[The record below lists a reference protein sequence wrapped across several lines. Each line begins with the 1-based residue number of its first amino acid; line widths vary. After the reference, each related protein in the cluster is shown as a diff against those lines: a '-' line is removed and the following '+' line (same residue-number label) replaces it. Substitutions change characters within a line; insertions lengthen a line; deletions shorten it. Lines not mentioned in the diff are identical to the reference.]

1 MHQLFDET
9 LEVIDDYNIINFEI
23 LKFFFD
29 FNGQSMV
36 KNYNQ

>member
-1 MHQLFDET
+1 MHQLFDKT

>member
-1 MHQLFDET
+1 MLLLSDET
-9 LEVIDDYNIINFEI
+9 LEVIDDCNIINFEI

-29 FNGQSMV
+29 FNGQSNV